1 MRKGERTVTTAPGP
15 TGTRDARGR
24 PCGAS
29 AEGAGVQGAAGLRD
43 DRTADLGGDH
53 GGRAGAGLNA
63 GPHLAG
69 GAGASSKAPA
79 AGGGRAAG
87 ERQRLVRLLKLA
99 LRGPLAVTAGEGGAV
114 ELAGAEGR
122 MAGLPLALLKGA
134 VADGL
139 LVRGG
144 GGLVA
149 TEAARSFLRRALAE
163 PEEEGFLDQH
173 REMAVETLVEE
184 GRSRPVLRN
193 LAESPLSALSRL
205 KDRAG
210 VLYFPP
216 DALQAG
222 ERLFA
227 DFTRAGLQPRL
238 SASWKPRLSSRV
250 KGQAPAAVEIAD
262 TALSARARL
271 TAAIE
276 AMGPEL
282 SGVAL
287 DVCCFMKGLETV
299 ERERQ
304 WPARSAKLM
313 LRAALLALARHYAP
327 PPIRPRRRHHWG
339 TEDFRP
345 EIG

>member
-1 MRKGERTVTTAPGP
+1 MKRENGTTSAGPIP
-15 TGTRDARGR
+15 TGTGDVRGRARGVR
-24 PCGAS
+24 
-29 AEGAGVQGAAGLRD
+29 AEGAGVQGPAGAGGGAGGGRGAGL
-43 DRTADLGGDH
+43 
-53 GGRAGAGLNA
+53 GGRAGAGLNP
-63 GPHLAG
+63 GPRAAV
-69 GAGASSKAPA
+69 GAVASSVASA
-79 AGGGRAAG
+79 AAGGRAAG

-99 LRGPLAVTAGEGGAV
+99 LREPLAVTAGEGGAV
-114 ELAGAEGR
+114 ELVGAEGR
-122 MAGLPLALLKGA
+122 MTGLPLALLKRT

-139 LVRGG
+139 LVRDQH
-144 GGLVA
+144 GLVA

-163 PEEEGFLDQH
+163 PDEDAFLDQH
-173 REMAVETLVEE
+173 RDTAVETLVEE

-193 LAESPLSALSRL
+193 LTESPLSALARL
-205 KDRAG
+205 KDRSG
-210 VLYFPP
+210 EPFFPE

-222 ERLFA
+222 ERFFA

-238 SASWKPRLSSRV
+238 SASWEPRLSSRV

-287 DVCCFMKGLETV
+287 DICCFMKGLETV

-327 PPIRPRRRHHWG
+327 PPTRPRRRHHWG